1 MSAETQEFDK
11 VLKPKTEEEKKTIQ
25 NKQEGTF
32 KDIDKPDK
40 PAGEEPKESEWNK
53 YFSDL
58 NEKYAKT
65 VRDVGV
71 TSIYKIPI
79 IDNEDGTVKEV
90 SFSRKKP
97 TVAELRLIAQ
107 KQKEYD
113 EKPKKNLSLFE
124 AQELASLYSEFA
136 EMLLINNNT
145 GKPITRTEFEQQ
157 DWGFIRSVIDN
168 CLLKSLVGSTG

>member
-1 MSAETQEFDK
+1 MSAESKEFDEVVK
-11 VLKPKTEEEKKTIQ
+11 SIKKPETKEKKVE
-25 NKQEGTF
+25 EGTF
-32 KDIDKPDK
+32 KDIDKTEDK
-40 PAGEEPKESEWNK
+40 PAEEEKKESEWNK

-65 VRDVGV
+65 VRDVGA
-71 TSIYKIPI
+71 TSTYKIPI
-79 IDNEDGTVKEV
+79 VNGDGTVKDV
-90 SFSRKKP
+90 LFSRKKP
-97 TVAELRLIAQ
+97 TVAELRLIAE

-136 EMLLINNNT
+136 SMLLINNNT
-145 GKPITRTEFEQQ
+145 GKPITRAEFEQQ